1 MSEPMNDPQL
11 PPSVDPARWA
21 QLHERLA
28 EFERRLLEGFA
39 IDPEE
44 RAARLHERSR
54 QWACAADDQAPADEF
69 EVLRFGISGEL
80 YAIASEH
87 VAQVLPLNQYTPL
100 PNTPAYVLGIVN
112 VRGRIVSVLDLRVLF
127 ELPVDSLSERNF
139 LLILHSPEMEFGVL
153 IDRVLGIVQIRR
165 DALQKAP
172 ANLTGVRANYL
183 LGVTAEQV
191 TVLDGARLLGDP
203 DLPVMAD

>member
-1 MSEPMNDPQL
+1 MSEPMNPNQQT
-11 PPSVDPARWA
+11 VDDSASWAR
-21 QLHERLA
+21 LHERMA

-44 RAARLHERSR
+44 RAARLHQRGR
-54 QWACAADDQAPADEF
+54 DWARVIDDQAPADQF

-87 VAQVLPLNQYTPL
+87 VAQVLPLSQYTPL

-127 ELPVDSLSERNF
+127 ELPIGSLSERNF
-139 LLILHSPEMEFGVL
+139 LLILQSPQMEFGVL
-153 IDRVLGIVQIRR
+153 IDQVLGIAQIRR
-165 DALQKAP
+165 NSLQKP
-172 ANLTGVRANYL
+172 PVNLTGVRAQYL
-183 LGVTAEQV
+183 LGVTDEQA

>member
-1 MSEPMNDPQL
+1 MSE
-11 PPSVDPARWA
+11 SVNDPARWA
-21 QLHERLA
+21 QLNERLA
-28 EFERRLLEGFA
+28 EFERRLLDGFA
-39 IDPEE
+39 IDPEA
-44 RAARLHERSR
+44 RTARLRERSLE
-54 QWACAADDQAPADEF
+54 WAREIEDQAPSDEF

-80 YAIASEH
+80 YAIASEY
-87 VAQVLPLNQYTPL
+87 VALVMPLSQYTPL

-139 LLILHSPEMEFGVL
+139 LLILQSSEMEFGVL
-153 IDRVLGIVQIRR
+153 IDRVLGIAQIRR

-172 ANLTGVRANYL
+172 ANLSGVRANYL
-183 LGVTAEQV
+183 LGVTVEQA

-203 DLPVMAD
+203 DLPVMDE

>member
-1 MSEPMNDPQL
+1 MSE
-11 PPSVDPARWA
+11 SVNDPARWA
-21 QLHERLA
+21 QLNERLA
-28 EFERRLLEGFA
+28 EFEQRLLDGFA
-39 IDPEE
+39 IDPEA
-44 RAARLHERSR
+44 RTARLRERSLE
-54 QWACAADDQAPADEF
+54 WAREIGDQALPDEF

-80 YAIASEH
+80 YAIASEY
-87 VAQVLPLNQYTPL
+87 VALVMPLSQYTPL

-139 LLILHSPEMEFGVL
+139 LLILQSPEMEFGVL
-153 IDRVLGIVQIRR
+153 IDRVLGIAQIRR

-183 LGVTAEQV
+183 LGVTAEQA

-203 DLPVMAD
+203 DLPVMAE